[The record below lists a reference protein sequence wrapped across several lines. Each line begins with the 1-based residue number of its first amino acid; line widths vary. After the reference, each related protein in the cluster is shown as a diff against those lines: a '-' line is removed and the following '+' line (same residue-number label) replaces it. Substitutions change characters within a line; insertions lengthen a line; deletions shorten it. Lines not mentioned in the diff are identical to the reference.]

1 MVVDRGAQAPLKK
14 WGKQE
19 LEAGHSIRYRT
30 SYPNRAAG
38 TPSFLIIL
46 YSFLFATL
54 LVIDCTDQRA
64 DTGNDDIGVGAA
76 TPGLLAGCPFQA
88 HIAASAGVG
97 IVVQCVLAVMHQGEV
112 HAGGLLDGVGHSIQW
127 MPSPWP

>member
-38 TPSFLIIL
+38 TPSFVMIL
-46 YSFLFATL
+46 YFFSVHWLLIALTSARIPATMMSVWVPQPQVSL
-54 LVIDCTDQRA
+54 PD
-64 DTGNDDIGVGAA
+64 
-76 TPGLLAGCPFQA
+76 A
-88 HIAASAGVG
+88 HFR
-97 IVVQCVLAVMHQGEV
+97 
-112 HAGGLLDGVGHSIQW
+112 
-127 MPSPWP
+127 PT